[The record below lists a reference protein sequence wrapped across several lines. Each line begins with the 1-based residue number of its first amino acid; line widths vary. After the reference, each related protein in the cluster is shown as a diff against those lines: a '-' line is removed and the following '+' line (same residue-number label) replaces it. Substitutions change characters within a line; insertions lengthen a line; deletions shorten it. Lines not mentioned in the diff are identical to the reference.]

1 MYGLSGSTTRC
12 QICRSQDANAPNGNA
27 FWFDSQLPLDPNGH
41 AKDIDLAD
49 DLDARELEE
58 DMKTAAGTRLRFFG
72 RCIAQCTLEASIIVD
87 IYDAPM
93 PP

>member
-27 FWFDSQLPLDPNGH
+27 FWFDIQLPLEPNGH

-49 DLDARELEE
+49 DLTPENLK
-58 DMKTAAGTRLRFFG
+58 KT
-72 RCIAQCTLEASIIVD
+72 
-87 IYDAPM
+87 
-93 PP
+93 